1 MKLKIFTIARPE
13 FGEEAF
19 DNWHRQN
26 PGVKIN
32 SKHICAHGKPER
44 LEGHDE
50 FTSFDRL
57 YIFYETAE
65 DVQYSSNR
73 DTISENAQLEM
84 CKDIAKAIY
93 LNLGEMETYK
103 GLKNAIQRRAY
114 MMDVHNIPAKDA
126 DLVHEV
132 ITMMQAGTIKG
143 HLPEKE

>member
-26 PGVKIN
+26 PGIKIN

-57 YIFYETAE
+57 YVFYETAD
-65 DVQYSSNR
+65 DVQYSSDR
-73 DTISENAQLEM
+73 DTIEQNAQLEM

-93 LNLGEMETYK
+93 QNGKEMHLYK
-103 GLKNAIQRRAY
+103 ELKNATQRRAY
-114 MMDVHNIPAKDA
+114 MMDEHNIPAKDA
-126 DLVHEV
+126 DLVHEL
-132 ITMMQAGTIKG
+132 ITMMLSGVLKAPQ
-143 HLPEKE
+143 PRKE

>member
-26 PGVKIN
+26 PGIKIN

-57 YIFYETAE
+57 YVFYDTAD
-65 DVQYSSNR
+65 DVQYSHDR
-73 DTISENAQLEM
+73 DLLSENASLEM
-84 CKDIAKAIY
+84 CKDIASAIFK
-93 LNLGEMETYK
+93 NTEEMQRYK
-103 GLKNAIQRRAY
+103 KLTNATQRRAWMNY
-114 MMDVHNIPAKDA
+114 QHNIPAKDA
-126 DLVHEV
+126 DLVHELL
-132 ITMMQAGTIKG
+132 MMYQAGT
-143 HLPEKE
+143 LPDPRQKQE